1 MEFVAFYLYRNL
13 LNASFTDLRWEIP
26 RLEANGIITGF
37 VIQFGLSADKGQPF
51 VPVDSREFDPTERQG
66 TIEDL
71 LPGQNY
77 TFQIQAKT
85 RVGFGQQVRWEQHM
99 PIWAPPVPNRDVFPT
114 ELSHAAST
122 ISVRFRRNYFSDVN
136 GQVVAYAVIVA
147 EDYTKPTE
155 NKLTLP
161 KWQDV
166 QQFRTWPPYQ
176 VIPGA

>member
-1 MEFVAFYLYRNL
+1 
-13 LNASFTDLRWEIP
+13 
-26 RLEANGIITGF
+26 
-37 VIQFGLSADKGQPF
+37 
-51 VPVDSREFDPTERQG
+51 
-66 TIEDL
+66 
-71 LPGQNY
+71 
-77 TFQIQAKT
+77 
-85 RVGFGQQVRWEQHM
+85 M

-114 ELSHAAST
+114 ELAHTATT
-122 ISVRFRRNYFSDVN
+122 ISVRFRRNYFSDGN

-176 VIPGA
+176 VRFLFSLSLKSNTNLTLINRLSDYKGMNILY